1 MPSQG
6 LGSTTGLEL
15 TVRLERLICPGDFLS
30 AQCFLCITLYV
41 RTYANFTAEVSS
53 CSKRW
58 TAVEV
63 N

>member
-30 AQCFLCITLYV
+30 AHNAFYVLHYMYV
-41 RTYANFTAEVSS
+41 RMQISLLKCDLVV
-53 CSKRW
+53 KGGPQ
-58 TAVEV
+58 
-63 N
+63 